1 MAGSQRFAYYDR
13 LSAKEQETYRKSD
26 AITRVP
32 LPDAAGLAPLVSRL
46 EEALGTGKR
55 ARVAAAS
62 TALAAALMKQ
72 LDVVG
77 PKIHVR
83 DVRPQLDDGELH
95 GLYTF
100 AEDGKPPK
108 LEVWM
113 RTAAKSKVVRFRTF
127 LRTLVHE
134 LAHHLDVT
142 LFKLEDSFHTE
153 GFFRR
158 ESSLVRQLAPKVEGR
173 DETAP
178 DGPDAKAAAAR
189 TRTKPVVARRPRRP
203 FVQLELF

>member
-1 MAGSQRFAYYDR
+1 MPGSERFAYYDR

-26 AITRVP
+26 AIARIP
-32 LPDAAGLAPLVSRL
+32 LPDAPALLPLVSRL
-46 EEALGTGKR
+46 EEALATGKR
-55 ARVAAAS
+55 ARVASTS
-62 TALAAALMKQ
+62 TALAAAIMKQ
-72 LDVVG
+72 LGVVG

-83 DVRPQLDDGELH
+83 EVRPQLDDGELH

-100 AEDGKPPK
+100 AQDGRPPK

-113 RTAAKSKVVRFRTF
+113 RTAAHSRVVRFRTF
-127 LRTLVHE
+127 LRTFVHE

-142 LFKLEDSFHTE
+142 LFGLEDSFHTE

-158 ESSLVRQLAPKVEGR
+158 ESSLVRQLAPRSQEQG
-173 DETAP
+173 
-178 DGPDAKAAAAR
+178 AAQERARAAMK
-189 TRTKPVVARRPRRP
+189 TKPPAKRLHRP

>member
-1 MAGSQRFAYYDR
+1 MPGSERFAYYDR

-26 AITRVP
+26 AIARIP
-32 LPDAAGLAPLVSRL
+32 LPDAPALLPLVARL
-46 EEALGTGKR
+46 EEALATGKR

-62 TALAAALMKQ
+62 TALAAAIMKQ
-72 LDVVG
+72 LGVVG

-83 DVRPQLDDGELH
+83 EVRPQLDDGELH

-100 AEDGKPPK
+100 AQDGKPPK

-113 RTAAKSKVVRFRTF
+113 RTAAHSRVVRFRTF
-127 LRTLVHE
+127 LRTFVHE

-142 LFKLEDSFHTE
+142 LFGLEDSFHTE

-158 ESSLVRQLAPKVEGR
+158 ESSLVRQLAPRSQDPVARSSNE
-173 DETAP
+173 
-178 DGPDAKAAAAR
+178 KAAAA
-189 TRTKPVVARRPRRP
+189 TTKKLPAKRAHRP

>member
-1 MAGSQRFAYYDR
+1 MPGSERFAYYDR
-13 LSAKEQETYRKSD
+13 LSAKEQQTYRKSD
-26 AITRVP
+26 EIDRIAI
-32 LPDAAGLAPLVSRL
+32 PDASALHPLVSRL
-46 EEALGTGKR
+46 EEALATGKR
-55 ARVAAAS
+55 ARVAAAA
-62 TALAAALMKQ
+62 TALASALMKQ

-83 DVRPQLDDGELH
+83 EVRPQLDDGELH

-100 AEDGKPPK
+100 AHDGKPPK

-113 RTAAKSKVVRFRTF
+113 RTAAHSKVVRFRTF

-142 LFKLEDSFHTE
+142 LFGMEDSFHTE

-158 ESSLVRQLAPKVEGR
+158 ESSLVRQLAPRRQEDVQK
-173 DETAP
+173 TA
-178 DGPDAKAAAAR
+178 AK
-189 TRTKPVVARRPRRP
+189 TKKKPPPAKRPHRP
-203 FVQLELF
+203 FVQLDLF

>member
-1 MAGSQRFAYYDR
+1 VPRDARFAYYDR
-13 LSAKEQETYRKSD
+13 LSAKEKATYRKSD
-26 AITRVP
+26 AIARVP
-32 LPDAAGLAPLVSRL
+32 IPDAAALRPLVSRL
-46 EEALGTGKR
+46 EEALATGKR
-55 ARVAAAS
+55 ARVASAA

-72 LDVVG
+72 LGVVG

-83 DVRPQLDDGELH
+83 EVRPQLEDGELH

-100 AEDGKPPK
+100 AQDGKPPK

-113 RTAAKSKVVRFRTF
+113 RTAARSNVVRFRTF

-142 LFKLEDSFHTE
+142 LFELEDSFHTE

-158 ESSLVRQLAPKVEGR
+158 ESSLVRQLAPNGQAEQ
-173 DETAP
+173 
-178 DGPDAKAAAAR
+178 PDASARAKKAAR
-189 TRTKPVVARRPRRP
+189 TKKPPPTKRPHRP
-203 FVQLELF
+203 FVQLDLF